1 MPEVFDTLE
10 NFESFFDFSAV
21 LEKGGHKEIIEKEQ
35 KSNLVASLHAI
46 LKPFLLRRVKTDVE
60 TELPKKREYILY
72 APLTAPQKELYKQ
85 IIEGNVRKYLEQQAV
100 DRMLEKN
107 GVRKVSSSASL
118 KRKHLEDED
127 LASNK
132 SAKSSRASTPASTR
146 SGRKAAAKRKNYAEV
161 SDRQFFK
168 DLATESTSP
177 TSSSDAEDL
186 DSSEQEELMRQKTI
200 QLAKREISAKKLQ
213 NPIMQL
219 RLACNSPHNFFWPWA
234 SAEADSDP
242 DAEDPVP
249 DETLITSSG
258 KLLLLDRLV
267 PHLLSN
273 GHKLLIF
280 SQFNSTLDILAS
292 WCADLRGWP
301 TCRIDG
307 SVPHTER
314 AAQIAA
320 FNAQDSEYNIFL
332 LSTRAGGQGINLA
345 AADTVVLFDSD
356 WNPQQDLQ
364 AQDRAHRIGQT
375 RPVIVYRLATRGTV
389 EQTLLEKADGKRRL
403 EKLVIR
409 KGKFRNL
416 KGSGG
421 GAGAGAGAEN
431 EMEELA
437 RILERGEG
445 EGWDLQDGGK
455 DLLSER
461 DLKILTDRSEEAYV
475 RAERG
480 EEDVAGGENFRAVE
494 TRKDEGVLGE
504 VSRRP

>member
-72 APLTAPQKELYKQ
+72 APLTPPQKELYKQ
-85 IIEGNVRKYLEQQAV
+85 IIEGDVRKYLEQQAV

-107 GVRKVSSSASL
+107 GIRKSDSSGSL
-118 KRKHLEDED
+118 KRKLEED
-127 LASNK
+127 KADHMSNK
-132 SAKSSRASTPASTR
+132 SAKTSRASTPASLR
-146 SGRKAAAKRKNYAEV
+146 STRKATSKRKNYAEV
-161 SDRQFFK
+161 SDRQYFK
-168 DLATESTSP
+168 DLEQAESNDTSESEEP
-177 TSSSDAEDL
+177 DPN
-186 DSSEQEELMRQKTI
+186 SSEAEEIQRAKTI
-200 QLAKREISAKKLQ
+200 ELAKRQLASKKLQ

-219 RLACNSPHNFFWPWA
+219 RLACNSPHNFFWPWT
-234 SAEADSDP
+234 SSFHGEDEQIP
-242 DAEDPVP
+242 DNS
-249 DETLITSSG
+249 LITSSG
-258 KLLLLDRLV
+258 KLLLLDLLV
-267 PHLLSN
+267 PHLLSK

-280 SQFNSTLDILAS
+280 SQFNSTLDILNS
-292 WCADLRGWP
+292 WATDLHGWF

-307 SVPHTER
+307 SVPHAER
-314 AAQIAA
+314 GEAIAA
-320 FNAQDSEYNIFL
+320 FNDPNSETNIFL

-409 KGKFRNL
+409 KGKFRSL
-416 KGSGG
+416 KGSGK
-421 GAGAGAGAEN
+421 AGDGERD

-437 RILERGEG
+437 AILEQGEG
-445 EGWDLQDGGK
+445 EGWDLEEAGK
-455 DLLSER
+455 GMGKGLLSER
-461 DLKILTDRSEEAYV
+461 DLEILTDRSEEAYA

-480 EEDVAGGENFRAVE
+480 ESEDGGRFRAVE

-504 VSRRP
+504 VSRR